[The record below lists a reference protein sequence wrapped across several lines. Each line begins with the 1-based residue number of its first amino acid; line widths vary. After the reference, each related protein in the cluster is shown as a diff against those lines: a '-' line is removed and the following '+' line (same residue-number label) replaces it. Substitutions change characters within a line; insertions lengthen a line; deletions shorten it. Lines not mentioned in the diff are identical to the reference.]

1 MNRYQMAE
9 EDDPTKETGRSSQT
23 GEKNPGEHSITE
35 NKRGERAFEPNRVVK
50 KAEYH

>member
-9 EDDPTKETGRSSQT
+9 EDDPTKETGRSPQT
-23 GEKNPGEHSITE
+23 GERNPREHSITE
-35 NKRGERAFEPNRVVK
+35 NKGGGRAFQPNRVVK